1 VPEVHVNGRRVAGLE
16 AMALDL
22 AGYGVPVRLCAGMTA
37 RDLVDELARD
47 RPPGLDA
54 AA

>member
-1 VPEVHVNGRRVAGLE
+1 VHVNGRRVSGLE

-22 AGYGVPVRLCAGMTA
+22 AGYGVPVRLCSGMTA
-37 RDLVDELARD
+37 RDVVDELGRESW
-47 RPPGLDA
+47 PGLGA

>member
-1 VPEVHVNGRRVAGLE
+1 MPEVHVNGRRVAGLE
-16 AMALDL
+16 AMGLDL

-37 RDLVDELARD
+37 RDLVDELARH
-47 RPPGLDA
+47 PAAGLDA